1 MQYLAKTTGVLAGI
15 AFAVATT
22 AVQAE
27 DWSATEIHLQYGNLE
42 KAFQGSGGGAETDG
56 TTIITFQHAGGWK
69 YGDNF
74 FFIDYLNYGK
84 TEVEEGRGS
93 HSDDEFYG
101 EWYSNFSLGAITGSE
116 LKFGPVK
123 DIGLIA
129 GFNFAAEVDTLYYLP
144 GVRLALNIPGFAF
157 ANVDITAY
165 IQNGSSAPVD
175 GVSIRED
182 DAFMVDFNWA
192 YPFKI
197 GGTSWSIEG
206 HIEYIDGADQD
217 VRIVVLGGV
226 INNTGERE
234 SWILAQP
241 QLRFDLGEAIG
252 GAAGQLYVGL
262 EYQFWKNKLGAA
274 DTDESVAQLLAV
286 WHF

>member
-1 MQYLAKTTGVLAGI
+1 MRYKLYMTGLLAGI
-15 AFAVATT
+15 ALIAAAT
-22 AVQAE
+22 AAQAE
-27 DWSATEIHLQYGNLE
+27 DWSSTEVHFQYGNLD
-42 KAFQGSGGGAETDG
+42 KAFQGGSGTAETDG
-56 TTIITFQHAGGWK
+56 TTVITFQHAGGWK

-74 FFIDYLNYGK
+74 FFIDHLNYGK
-84 TEVEEGRGS
+84 TDFEAAAGS

-101 EWYSNFSLGAITGSE
+101 EWYSNFSLGKITGNE

-123 DIGLIA
+123 DVGIIA
-129 GFNFAAEVDTLYYLP
+129 GFNFAPEVDTLYYLP
-144 GVRLALNIPGFAF
+144 GVRLALDIPGFAF
-157 ANVDITAY
+157 ANLDIMAY
-165 IQNGSSAPVD
+165 IQNGSSAPAD
-175 GVSIRED
+175 NVSIKED
-182 DAFMVDFNWA
+182 DAFIVDFNWA

-206 HIEYIDGADQD
+206 HMEYIDGADQD
-217 VRIVVLGGV
+217 VRVIIPDGV
-226 INNTGERE
+226 INDSGERE
-234 SWILAQP
+234 AWILAQP

-262 EYQFWKNKLGAA
+262 EYQFWRNKLGDK